1 MYIIQI
7 TNIVKSYFCTA
18 AKRHDAKNLSL
29 SSFLRNKKTLIT
41 VAPSSHCIWPTCC
54 VAYMLTYSHHWIVIH
69 LLSSSIQAAV
79 VKLGRLVHP
88 WRLCA
93 QSDPICKKN
102 LYQYKFTDTLSPYLL
117 HTL

>member
-7 TNIVKSYFCTA
+7 ANIVKSCFCTA

-54 VAYMLTYSHHWIVIH
+54 VAN
-69 LLSSSIQAAV
+69 
-79 VKLGRLVHP
+79 
-88 WRLCA
+88 
-93 QSDPICKKN
+93 IC
-102 LYQYKFTDTLSPYLL
+102 
-117 HTL
+117 